1 MLLMIVSVDAR
12 LNLLF
17 LLIFLCTR
25 NFLLRFDKFCALSST
40 RQFFV
45 LNVSCIVK

>member
-17 LLIFLCTR
+17 LLIFCELVRLEFYPERRC
-25 NFLLRFDKFCALSST
+25 LLFYR
-40 RQFFV
+40 
-45 LNVSCIVK
+45 I